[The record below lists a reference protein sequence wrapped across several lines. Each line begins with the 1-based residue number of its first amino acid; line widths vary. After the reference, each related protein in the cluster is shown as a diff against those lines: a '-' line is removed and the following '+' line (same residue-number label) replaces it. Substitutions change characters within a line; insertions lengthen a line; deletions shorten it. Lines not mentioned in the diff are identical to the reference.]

1 MTNPGQGIYAL
12 DYAQIEQFAA
22 QHDFNAEQIMQ
33 WATAN
38 PDFPQQYLDTHGK
51 VNYATFL
58 KIVEYYKS
66 KVEAGTAFSGR
77 QAHTANG
84 LRTSLERTIEKDR
97 SNAGKFP
104 MDRVDDPNSTGP
116 TQPSMSDFGGGIHRA
131 PDPNAPVIKS
141 APTYP
146 MNGPS
151 EPSPGPSQPPMTGT
165 TGGVQPPMTGVT
177 GGGVDLAPLP
187 DPSTREP
194 ARTYPMNSEG

>member
-1 MTNPGQGIYAL
+1 MTNPPQGPYAL
-12 DYAQIEQFAA
+12 DYAQIEEFAA
-22 QHDFNAEQIMQ
+22 QHDQNAEQIMQ
-33 WATAN
+33 WAIAN

-58 KIVEYYKS
+58 KIVEYYES
-66 KVEAGTAFSGR
+66 KVQAGTAFSDR

-84 LRTSLERTIEKDR
+84 LRTSLQRTIDKDR
-97 SNAGKFP
+97 ENAGKFP
-104 MDRVDDPNSTGP
+104 TDRVDDPNATGP
-116 TQPSMSDFGGGIHRA
+116 TQPRMSDFGGGVNRA

-151 EPSPGPSQPPMTGT
+151 QPTPTPT
-165 TGGVQPPMTGVT
+165 PAPPPLTGVT
-177 GGGVDLAPLP
+177 GPGALP
-187 DPSTREP
+187 DPSDREP